1 MASTKKLLTA
11 EEVAQRLG
19 WKVRTVY
26 QKRWRR
32 EIEYV
37 KVGRS
42 VRFTQEAIDRLIDQG
57 TVPAL
62 DAR

>member
-1 MASTKKLLTA
+1 MARTKLLTA
-11 EEVAQRLG
+11 EEVAQQLG
-19 WKVRTVY
+19 WKVKTVY
-26 QKRWRR
+26 QKRYRR

-42 VRFTQEAIDRLIDQG
+42 VRFTQEAIDRLIEEN

-62 DAR
+62 TAS

>member
-42 VRFTQEAIDRLIDQG
+42 VRFTEESIDRMIEKN

-62 DAR
+62 DVS